1 MLLMV
6 LAGACWLAACRS
18 PRAAVLL
25 PLPYLYHTTPWL
37 KYRTKFV
44 VYYLWLTAMSFV
56 MIPVSLLR
64 PGRVDNARVGALLML
79 PLSPLL
85 GIEWRVE
92 GEVGLLA
99 RDEAAVIVANH
110 QSSVDLLGMF
120 VIWGQL
126 RRVAALAK
134 QSLLYTGTFGV
145 TAALCGTVFVDRAD
159 KQSAAATLNSASLTL
174 KEERTKLWIFPE
186 GTRNGDRQVDM
197 LPFKKGAFHVAVA
210 SNLPILPIGKSQT
223 VLPNIFI
230 FFITNLT

>member
-1 MLLMV
+1 MLLML

-18 PRAAVLL
+18 SRAAVLL
-25 PLPYLYHTTPWL
+25 PLPYLYDTTPWL

-64 PGRVDNARVGALLML
+64 PGRVDNARVGALLMV

-85 GIEWRVE
+85 GLEWVVE

-110 QSSVDLLGMF
+110 QSSIDLLGMF

-134 QSLLYTGTFGV
+134 QSLLYTGTFGI

-159 KQSAAATLNSASLTL
+159 KEGAAAKLNSASLTL

-186 GTRNGDRQVDM
+186 GTRNGARRVDM

-210 SNLPILPIGKSQT
+210 SNLPILPIGW
-223 VLPNIFI
+223 
-230 FFITNLT
+230 